1 MDSTALQKEK
11 LRKHF
16 LKIRTG
22 MDPALRQ
29 QYSREILEH
38 LTEWQLFRSADT
50 VHCFM
55 TIEENGEI
63 ITGPII
69 EWLQSNGKCVVIP
82 KSSRKTKDLK
92 HFVYHDKDQLEKNR
106 WGIPEPVE
114 GKEVSVNDP
123 DMILVP
129 MIAADLEKNRLGYGL
144 GFYDRFLAKTG
155 AIKTGLLFENCLSKV
170 PLPVEKFDVQLDY
183 LVTEKGIY

>member
-1 MDSTALQKEK
+1 MDSVARRKEK

-16 LKIRTG
+16 LKIRTE
-22 MDPALRQ
+22 MDPVLREK
-29 QYSREILEH
+29 YSREIFKH
-38 LTEWQLFRSADT
+38 LTAWQLFRSADT

-63 ITGPII
+63 ITIPII
-69 EWLQSNGKCVVIP
+69 EWLQSNGKRVVIP
-82 KSSRKTKDLK
+82 KSNQKTKDLK
-92 HFVYHDKDQLEKNR
+92 HFVYQNKDQLERNK

-114 GKEVSVNDP
+114 GEEVSVNDP

-129 MIAADLEKNRLGYGL
+129 VVAADLEKNRLGYGL
-144 GFYDRFLAKTG
+144 GFYDRFLAQTE
-155 AIKTGLLFENCLSKV
+155 AVKTGLLFENCLSKM